1 MNVEDLV
8 RDSLR
13 DLAGEQPPPGPGF
26 ADRVLAV
33 RRRRRARTWASV
45 AAATAAVV
53 AVSVAVPQLVSGGG
67 DVRPS
72 GTTGRQ
78 DGSLPQRTISVGNT
92 VLAAYYTTDTRTRVK
107 DGWIAQRTYRLL
119 DPRTGR
125 YKKDTRWSYVAV
137 APGAKTAAVLERSL
151 PAHRI
156 GLLDLTTGEIRQWI
170 PLDVGVGGLSFSHDG
185 TKLVAT
191 TYDEHPDVRV
201 MVRNGDSGVDPALV
215 EGDTS
220 RTGYLVWDL
229 VNGGGAWWQVK
240 AGRDVPSRADFAF
253 TDDDKA
259 LYTQVVGGKD
269 GMEEFYD
276 LSGKKIAAP
285 AKEKHLRWD
294 VPARISPNGELA
306 ALGLTKEV
314 NMGKKLPGKS
324 YSSIQNP
331 LTGKEITKVRG
342 AQLLAWVDDH
352 RLIAWERTTPLKNA
366 GYKDHLVLVTI
377 GSDKVVPLSGER
389 DPDDGP
395 QRLAWEPVFVR
406 R

>member
-1 MNVEDLV
+1 MNVEELV

-13 DLAGEQPPPGPGF
+13 DLAGAQQPAPPGF

-33 RRRRRARTWASV
+33 RRRRRARTFASV

-53 AVSVAVPQLVSGGG
+53 AVSVAVPQLVSGGD

-72 GTTGRQ
+72 GVTGGRN
-78 DGSLPQRTISVGNT
+78 GSLPVRAISAGQT
-92 VLAAYYTTDTRTRVK
+92 VMAAYYTAEARRTTK
-107 DGWIAQRTYRLL
+107 DEGISERTYRLL
-119 DPRTGR
+119 DPATGR
-125 YKKDTRWSYVAV
+125 YRKDTRWSYVAV
-137 APGAKTAAVLERSL
+137 APGARTAAVLERTL
-151 PAHRI
+151 PTRRI
-156 GLLDLTTGEIRQWI
+156 GLLDLTTRKVTKWI
-170 PLDVGVGGLSFSHDG
+170 PVSVGVGGLAFSHDG

-191 TYDEHPDVRV
+191 TYDEHPDRLFEVKSA
-201 MVRNGDSGVDPALV
+201 NGGVPGWMADRA
-215 EGDTS
+215 TS
-220 RTGYLVWDL
+220 RSGYMVLDL
-229 VNGGGAWWQVK
+229 VSGDGTWWQIK
-240 AGRDVPSRADFAF
+240 SGRDVPSRADFAF

-259 LYTQVVGGKD
+259 LYGRIVSSED
-269 GMEEFYD
+269 GTEEFYD
-276 LSGKKIAAP
+276 LSGRKIAAP

-294 VPARISPNGELA
+294 VPARLSPNGELA

-314 NMGKKLPGKS
+314 DLGKKLAGKS
-324 YSSIQNP
+324 YSSIRNP
-331 LTGKEITKVRG
+331 RTGKEITKVRG
-342 AQLLAWVDDH
+342 GHLLAWVDDH

-389 DPDDGP
+389 DPDDGS

>member
-1 MNVEDLV
+1 MNVEELV

-13 DLAGEQPPPGPGF
+13 DLAGAQEPVAPGF

-33 RRRRRARTWASV
+33 RRRRRTRTFASV

-53 AVSVAVPQLVSGGG
+53 AVSVAVPQLVSGGRD

-72 GTTGRQ
+72 RVTG
-78 DGSLPQRTISVGNT
+78 GHSLPVTAISAGRTVA
-92 VLAAYYTTDTRTRVK
+92 AAYYTTTTRKTGKGEGVTE
-107 DGWIAQRTYRLL
+107 RTYRLL
-119 DPRTGR
+119 DPGTGR

-137 APGAKTAAVLERSL
+137 APGAKTAAVLERTV
-151 PAHRI
+151 PASRF
-156 GLLDLTTGEIRQWI
+156 GLLDLTTGKVKQWI
-170 PLDVGVGGLSFSHDG
+170 DIRMGLGGLSFSHDG
-185 TKLVAT
+185 TKLVLT
-191 TYDEHPDVRV
+191 TYDKNPDHVTEVKSADGGANAWMADRT
-201 MVRNGDSGVDPALV
+201 
-215 EGDTS
+215 TS
-220 RTGYLVWDL
+220 RTGYMIFDMVSH
-229 VNGGGAWWQVK
+229 NGAWWQIK
-240 AGRDVPSRADFAF
+240 SSRDVPSRADFAF

-259 LYTQVVGGKD
+259 LYARIIGGSD
-269 GMEEFYD
+269 GMEEFYN
-276 LSGKKIAAP
+276 LSGKKITAP
-285 AKEKHLRWD
+285 AKEKYLRWD

-324 YSSIQNP
+324 YSSIRNP

-342 AQLLAWVDDH
+342 GHLLAWVDDK

-377 GSDKVVPLSGER
+377 GSDKVVVLSGER

-395 QRLAWEPVFVR
+395 PNLAWEPVFAER
-406 R
+406 

>member
-33 RRRRRARTWASV
+33 RRRRRARTFASV

-53 AVSVAVPQLVSGGG
+53 AVSVAVPQLVLGGG
-67 DVRPS
+67 DDVRPS
-72 GTTGRQ
+72 GVTGRQ
-78 DGSLPQRTISVGNT
+78 DGSLPQKTISVGNT
-92 VLAAYYTTDTRTRVK
+92 VLAAYYTTETRRTK
-107 DGWIAQRTYRLL
+107 GEWIAERTYRLL
-119 DPRTGR
+119 DPSTGR
-125 YKKDTRWSYVAV
+125 YEKDTRWSYVAV
-137 APGAKTAAVLERSL
+137 APGAKTAAVLERAL
-151 PAHRI
+151 PSHRI
-156 GLLDLTTGEIRQWI
+156 GLLDLTTGKIRQWI
-170 PLDVGVGGLSFSHDG
+170 PLSVGVGGLSFSHDG

-191 TYDEHPDVRV
+191 TYDEHPDRRV
-201 MVRNGDSGVDPALV
+201 MVENGDNGVDPAMA
-215 EGDTS
+215 EGATS
-220 RTGYLVWDL
+220 RSGYLVWDV
-229 VNGGGAWWQVK
+229 VNGGGAWWQIK
-240 AGRDVPSRADFAF
+240 SGRDVPGRADFAF

-259 LYTQVVGGKD
+259 VYAQVIGGKD
-269 GMEEFYD
+269 GMEQFYD

-285 AKEKHLRWD
+285 AKEKYLRWD
-294 VPARISPNGELA
+294 VPARLSPNGELA

-314 NMGKKLPGKS
+314 NLGKKLPGES
-324 YSSIQNP
+324 YSSIRNP
-331 LTGKEITKVRG
+331 LTDKEITKIRG

-352 RLIAWERTTPLKNA
+352 RLIAWERTTPLKHA

-395 QRLAWEPVFVR
+395 RRLAWEPVFVQR
-406 R
+406 